1 MYTNLLSTRA
11 EKDQAL
17 ERVGKVLEFE
27 RGKEA
32 TLMLS
37 LDEKI
42 RALNKMIFDMGS
54 GSSLPTLI
62 DPTEKI
68 NYLGKLLE
76 DLKGLLKTTRE
87 NHAQTM
93 KEAAATGVSVA
104 LAKLKASDPSIH
116 LGAVEED
123 FDCSDDEATKL
134 IEEMKPLGD
143 KVAEEMEVGS
153 PSRSTQSG
161 GSNK

>member
-32 TLMLS
+32 ALVLG

-42 RALNKMIFDMGS
+42 MALNKMIFDMGS
-54 GSSLPTLI
+54 GSSLPTLR

-76 DLKGLLKTTRE
+76 DQGPAQNYKGE
-87 NHAQTM
+87 PCPDN
-93 KEAAATGVSVA
+93 E
-104 LAKLKASDPSIH
+104 
-116 LGAVEED
+116 
-123 FDCSDDEATKL
+123 
-134 IEEMKPLGD
+134 
-143 KVAEEMEVGS
+143 
-153 PSRSTQSG
+153 RSCCDRS
-161 GSNK
+161 